1 MKKLT
6 EAYANFYL
14 PEESRQLII
23 SKLKNALKEEL
34 GAWYGYTIVR
44 EWLTGMCRAEVVK
57 LYEETAKDELED
69 HAYWLMKRINELGGT
84 VDDISVSPS
93 SWLSAIHPYDA
104 PQWQSTG
111 TIEDPDENGKIINI
125 ETSLI
130 QNIKG
135 ELGAIET
142 YKELVALTEG
152 VDYTTNS
159 KCKEILADEEEHLQ
173 LLQEFVDDIKM
184 SK

>member
-1 MKKLT
+1 MIK
-6 EAYANFYL
+6 
-14 PEESRQLII
+14 SQL
-23 SKLKNALKEEL
+23 A
-34 GAWYGYTIVR
+34 
-44 EWLTGMCRAEVVK
+44 
-57 LYEETAKDELED
+57 
-69 HAYWLMKRINELGGT
+69 
-84 VDDISVSPS
+84 DISVSPA
-93 SWLSAIHPYDA
+93 SWLSAIHPYDS

-111 TIEDPDENGKIINI
+111 TIEDPDENEKVINI

-152 VDYTTNS
+152 IDYTTNS